1 MKRIFLASPILF
13 AALLCACSSTPKTKV
28 KSIQVTAETG
38 ANQNTSTALD
48 IVFVYD
54 TNAASML
61 PQTGPDWFDK
71 KAALTGGLA
80 TSIDVVPLQIPPAT
94 TFTVPLPARHAKAI
108 GVYSFPNYLSAAG
121 QPRANLTPYKQ
132 PTIRLT
138 ADNVVYGGH

>member
-1 MKRIFLASPILF
+1 MKNAFLALPILL
-13 AALLCACSSTPKTKV
+13 AALLCACSTPKTEV
-28 KSIQVTAETG
+28 ATIQVIAETG
-38 ANQNTSTALD
+38 ANQNTATALD

-71 KAALTGGLA
+71 KAALISGLA
-80 TSIDVVPLQIPPAT
+80 ASIDVVPLQVPPAT

-108 GVYSFPNYLSAAG
+108 GVYSFPNYLAAAG